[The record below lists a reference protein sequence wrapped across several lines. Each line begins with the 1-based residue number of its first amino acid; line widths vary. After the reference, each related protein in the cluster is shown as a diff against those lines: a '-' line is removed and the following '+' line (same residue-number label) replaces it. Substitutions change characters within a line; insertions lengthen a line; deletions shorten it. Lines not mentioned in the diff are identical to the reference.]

1 LRQSRPALRRRPISD
16 AHPLPDARLL
26 PGNHRW
32 LTAFDH
38 IICAFIRCPAPRL
51 GQDEARRFHGE
62 IRALVKTPE
71 TR

>member
-1 LRQSRPALRRRPISD
+1 MLDFYRA
-16 AHPLPDARLL
+16 
-26 PGNHRW
+26 NHRW

-38 IICAFIRCPAPRL
+38 IICAFIRCLAPRL
-51 GQDEARRFHGE
+51 GQDEALRFHGE